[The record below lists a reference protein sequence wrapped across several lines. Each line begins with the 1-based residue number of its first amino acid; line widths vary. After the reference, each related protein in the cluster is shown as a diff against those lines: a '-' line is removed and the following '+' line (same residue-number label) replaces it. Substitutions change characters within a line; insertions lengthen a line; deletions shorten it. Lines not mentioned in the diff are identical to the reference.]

1 MRRAGDLTGRAQE
14 DRPMNAATRPT
25 LSILL
30 TSWNTREQTR
40 LCLQSLADT
49 VDADLDYEVIAVDN
63 ASRDGSAE
71 LLAGWPRVD
80 LIRNERNLGFA
91 AAVNQAYRRSRG
103 ELILV
108 LNSDIRFHPGALSRM
123 LGFLRDHPEAAGVSP
138 LYLNLDGSFQQHYIQ
153 LPSFPA
159 TLALVTVLRRVPGF
173 RRALHTF
180 EMRGE
185 DFSRPR
191 RLASGSCLMVRRR
204 ILEPDEIFDERFP
217 IYWNDAL
224 LVRRFD
230 EAGHQVW
237 VVPDAVVDHVRGA
250 SCRLLGPAIRYRHLL
265 GSLVG
270 YLRLTQPRHRVAL
283 FRQVVLA
290 DHLLKLLCRR
300 QVQLTLPDLRAA
312 LRADVGPL
320 PDGDTR
326 DWLIVFT
333 RTAWPAPEA
342 RAAADSRT
350 ARGDRLLLV
359 DPPASRIN
367 RRSRVTALTDAR
379 WRFTPP
385 TLLPFG
391 AWLPLVDRINRQ
403 VAAAAVRRWL
413 DRQSGVRLLRL
424 DDHRADC
431 VRGRL
436 GEDEVLPDPTPPPV
450 PQREFA

>member
-1 MRRAGDLTGRAQE
+1 MSV
-14 DRPMNAATRPT
+14 ATRPA

-49 VDADLDYEVIAVDN
+49 ADADLDYEVIAVDN

-71 LLAGWPRVD
+71 LLAGWPGVD

-103 ELILV
+103 EVILV
-108 LNSDIRFHPGALSRM
+108 LNSDVRFHPGALARM
-123 LGFLRDHPEAAGVSP
+123 LAFLREHPQAAGVSP
-138 LYLNLDGSFQQHYIQ
+138 LYLNLDGTFQQHYIQ

-159 TLALVTVLRRVPGF
+159 ALALVTVLRRVPGF

-180 EMRGE
+180 QMRGQ

-191 RLASGSCLMVRRR
+191 RLASGSCLMVRRH
-204 ILEPDEIFDERFP
+204 ILEADAIFDERFP

-224 LVRRFD
+224 LVRRLD
-230 EAGHQVW
+230 KAGHQVW
-237 VVPDAVVDHVRGA
+237 MIPDAVVDHVRGA

-265 GSLVG
+265 GGLVA
-270 YLRLTQPRHRVAL
+270 YLRLTQPRHRVTL
-283 FRQVVLA
+283 FRRVVLA
-290 DHLLKLLCRR
+290 DHLVKLLCGRP
-300 QVQLTLPDLRAA
+300 VQLTLPDLRAA

-333 RTAWPAPEA
+333 RSAWPAPQA
-342 RAAADSRT
+342 RAAADR
-350 ARGDRLLLV
+350 RMPQGDRLLLV
-359 DPPASRIN
+359 DPPAARIN
-367 RRSRVTALTDAR
+367 RRSRVTTLTDAR
-379 WRFTPP
+379 WQFTPP

-391 AWLPLVDRINRQ
+391 NRVPFVDRINRR
-403 VAAAAVRRWL
+403 VAAGAVRRWL
-413 DRQSGVRLLRL
+413 DRQSGARLLRL
-424 DDHRADC
+424 DDHRAGC

-436 GEDEVLPDPTPPPV
+436 GEDEVLPASAPV
-450 PQREFA
+450 LVEQREHV